1 MPIFLIFLFLF
12 SFPSEAGNIPK
23 GAWPLGLEPDFK
35 IPKDN
40 PLTEAKVRLGQHLFF
55 DKQLSRD
62 ESISCATCHDPG
74 QGFSNGVRFAQG
86 VVGTLGNRNVP
97 SIVNRLFG
105 WRQFWDGRAETLESQ
120 ALGPLFNPDEMAM
133 NEKLLLQR
141 LNADAIYQN
150 LFYDAFG
157 SPEPTVERVIK
168 ALSCFERTLLT
179 GKTAFDRYEWDG
191 ITTALSDSEKRG
203 LSLFRGKARCSICHI
218 GTNFTDEKFHNI
230 GAGEGAGKMD
240 AGRSMVTGNS
250 ADLGKFKTPS
260 LRNIELTAP
269 YMHDGSLARL
279 EDVIAFYDQGGR
291 PNPNLDEE
299 IKPIELSDV
308 EKADLLAFL
317 KTLTGQTFS
326 VNVEE
331 LKALER

>member
-1 MPIFLIFLFLF
+1 MPILLIFLLLF

-23 GAWPLGLEPDFK
+23 SDWPLGLEPDFK
-35 IPKDN
+35 IPKNN
-40 PLTEAKVRLGQHLFF
+40 PLTEEKVRLGQHLFF

-62 ESISCATCHDPG
+62 ESISCATCHDPV
-74 QGFSNGVRFAQG
+74 QGFSNGAMFAQG
-86 VVGTLGNRNVP
+86 VAGAIGNRNVP

-105 WRQFWDGRAETLESQ
+105 QTQFWDGRAETLESQ
-120 ALGPLFNPDEMAM
+120 SLSPLFNSNEMAM

-141 LNADAIYQN
+141 LNADAIYRK

-157 SPEPTVERVIK
+157 SPEPTVEGVSK
-168 ALSCFERTLLT
+168 ALASFERTLLT
-179 GKTAFDRYEWDG
+179 EETAFDRYEWDG
-191 ITTALSDSEKRG
+191 ITKALSDSEKRG

-230 GAGEGAGKMD
+230 GAGEGNGQMD
-240 AGRSMVTGNS
+240 IGRAVVTGNS
-250 ADLGKFKTPS
+250 KDLGKFKTPS

-269 YMHDGSLARL
+269 YMHDGSLAHL

-291 PNPNLDEE
+291 PNPNLDKE
-299 IKPIELSDV
+299 IKPLELSDT
-308 EKADLLAFL
+308 EKDDLLTFL
-317 KTLTGQTFS
+317 KSLTAPVIS

-331 LKALER
+331 LKAIAK